1 MQEEEDEK
9 HERFQ
14 EACYFHPGEV
24 AERRVRLVVGMKR
37 YFHGKR
43 MEGLLSVKV
52 HSSAY
57 TTSCIWMADLYDCS
71 RTHTSISAW
80 WA

>member
-1 MQEEEDEK
+1 MACVQEEEDEK
-9 HERFQ
+9 HQRFQ
-14 EACYFHPGEV
+14 EACYLHPSEV

-52 HSSAY
+52 GSA
-57 TTSCIWMADLYDCS
+57 
-71 RTHTSISAW
+71 HTIPMSAV
-80 WA
+80 